1 MAGGKSNAIELG
13 SRVFVR
19 CLEKDGK
26 TYRIWVG
33 RVQKM
38 GRRVGK
44 KTYEYHNPVHLEHI
58 PDGGFVYCH
67 WYGKFDRTDNKWY
80 YGVADAR
87 SMKMSNIR
95 GVLSQRLTPSK
106 RPNPRKTMYKDAL
119 ELCPKDLATYNQL
132 DEKELGNK
140 KLFP

>member
-1 MAGGKSNAIELG
+1 M
-13 SRVFVR
+13 
-19 CLEKDGK
+19 
-26 TYRIWVG
+26 
-33 RVQKM
+33 
-38 GRRVGK
+38 GK

-67 WYGKFDRTDNKWY
+67 WYGKFERTDNKWY

-95 GVLSQRLTPSK
+95 GVLSQRLTPPSK
-106 RPNPRKTMYKDAL
+106 NSKKAMYKDAL
-119 ELCPKDLATYNQL
+119 ELCPKDLDTYNQL
-132 DEKELGNK
+132 DSIELGNK